1 MLRDQVHVQDIQA
14 YEKEEERRYH
24 SNLRQ
29 FSSSFSYEQGYK

>member
-1 MLRDQVHVQDIQA
+1 MLRDRVHVRDIQA